1 MPASVHQVRSP
12 IARFYQWQ
20 INVNGYRGP
29 NPAADLKFFVGK
41 QPSKKARK
49 RDTQWFRK
57 EEAQLLLKAAKA
69 LKPRWYAFLI
79 ALRKALIFGEPSGDR
94 TRDPLIKS
102 QVLYRSELTARAVIL
117 QGHKPG
123 AMSGRLL
130 CPWLCP

>member
-79 ALRKALIFGEPSGDR
+79 ALRKCLIVGEPSGDR

-102 QVLYRSELTARAVIL
+102 RVA
-117 QGHKPG
+117 P
-123 AMSGRLL
+123 
-130 CPWLCP
+130 C

>member
-20 INVNGYRGP
+20 INVNGDRGP

-117 QGHKPG
+117 QG
-123 AMSGRLL
+123 
-130 CPWLCP
+130 